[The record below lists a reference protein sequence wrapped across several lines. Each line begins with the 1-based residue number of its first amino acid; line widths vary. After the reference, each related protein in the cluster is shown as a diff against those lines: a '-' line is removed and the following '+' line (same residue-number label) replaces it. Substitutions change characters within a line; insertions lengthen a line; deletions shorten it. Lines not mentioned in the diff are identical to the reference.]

1 MQSFSTATFKQMM
14 HKFKTASLV
23 AMNALCHYSVSE
35 CDGEHIQAA
44 KMTSML
50 LCETVVEV
58 QFMKYN

>member
-1 MQSFSTATFKQMM
+1 MM

-23 AMNALCHYSVSE
+23 AMTALCHYSVSE